1 MNNVHD
7 LGGMMG
13 FGPVIPEENEPNFHA
28 DWERRTFALTMGG
41 TGAFGS
47 IDTFRHAIERMGAV
61 NYLKTTYYEHW
72 LAALEI
78 LSKELDFENAEKGNE
93 PITPDVIDQVV
104 KAGIPSHRDEGGK
117 ASYAVGDK
125 VRAKNMHPSG
135 HTRLPR
141 YARGRVGTIEILH
154 GNHVFPDTIAHGK
167 GEDPQP
173 LYAVRFTAQ
182 ELWGDD
188 APGKDSLC
196 VDLWE
201 SYLEKA

>member
-13 FGPVIPEENEPNFHA
+13 FGPIIPEENEPNFHA

-41 TGAFGS
+41 TGAFGC

-78 LSKELDFENAEKGNE
+78 LSDEQDFQNREKSDE
-93 PITPDVIDQVV
+93 PITPDVIDSVV
-104 KAGIPSHRDEGGK
+104 KSGMPSHREAGGRPK
-117 ASYAVGDK
+117 YAVGDK
-125 VRAKNMHPSG
+125 VRAKNIHPNG

-141 YARGRVGTIEILH
+141 YARGRVGTVELLH
-154 GNHVFPDTIAHGK
+154 GNHVFPDTVAHGN

-188 APGKDSLC
+188 ASGKDSLC
-196 VDLWE
+196 VDLWQ
-201 SYLEKA
+201 SYLEDA